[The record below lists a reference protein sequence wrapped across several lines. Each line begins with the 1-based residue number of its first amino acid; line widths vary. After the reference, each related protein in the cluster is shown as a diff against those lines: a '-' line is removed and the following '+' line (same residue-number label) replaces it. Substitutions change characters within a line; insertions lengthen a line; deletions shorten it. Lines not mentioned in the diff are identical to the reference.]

1 MRIDDFHRIVVRND
15 PATGLRAVFAIHDL
29 TLGPALG
36 GVRRWAYP
44 NHADAIADVVRLARG
59 MTFKNALAGLP
70 FGGGKSVII
79 APAASN
85 GKPSASTSPMTGP
98 VTESQLLQ
106 FGRWIEELDGE
117 YVAAEDVGM
126 RVADLHRMATQTDYV
141 TGVGRDGR
149 GGNPGPRTAKGVF
162 IGMQVVAKRLG
173 FSDLAGVRIAVLGLG
188 NVGMTLCELLHGA
201 GAALVV
207 ADIDAAKVAHAQ
219 ASFAATALPVGEV
232 LTADVD
238 IVAPCALGG
247 TITPQLAATMSARA
261 IAGSANN
268 QLADASVGATLKSR
282 GILYAPDYVINA
294 GGVIS
299 AGLEYLGNDGFESKV
314 GEIGPRLAQIFDEA
328 QATGKMEAEVADAM
342 ALAILSR
349 PVLDEVA

>member
-1 MRIDDFHRIVVRND
+1 M
-15 PATGLRAVFAIHDL
+15 
-29 TLGPALG
+29 
-36 GVRRWAYP
+36 
-44 NHADAIADVVRLARG
+44 
-59 MTFKNALAGLP
+59 
-70 FGGGKSVII
+70 
-79 APAASN
+79 
-85 GKPSASTSPMTGP
+85 
-98 VTESQLLQ
+98 
-106 FGRWIEELDGE
+106 
-117 YVAAEDVGM
+117 
-126 RVADLHRMATQTDYV
+126 
-141 TGVGRDGR
+141 
-149 GGNPGPRTAKGVF
+149 
-162 IGMQVVAKRLG
+162 
-173 FSDLAGVRIAVLGLG
+173 
-188 NVGMTLCELLHGA
+188 HGA

-314 GEIGPRLAQIFDEA
+314 GEIGPRLARIFDET

>member
-1 MRIDDFHRIVVRND
+1 MRVDDFHRIVVRND

-44 NHADAIADVVRLARG
+44 DHTDAIADVVRLARG

-79 APAASN
+79 APAASSE
-85 GKPSASTSPMTGP
+85 KPGSSVDP
-98 VTESQLLQ
+98 VTEPQLLQ
-106 FGRWIEELDGE
+106 FGRWLEELGGE
-117 YVAAEDVGM
+117 YVVAEDVGM
-126 RVADLHRMATQTDYV
+126 RVADLECMAAQTDYV

-149 GGNPGPRTAKGVF
+149 GGNPGPHTAQGVF
-162 IGMQVVAKRLG
+162 AGMQVVAERLG
-173 FSDLAGVRIAVLGLG
+173 FSSLAGVRIAVQGVG
-188 NVGMTLCELLHGA
+188 NVGMTLCELLHRSGA
-201 GAALVV
+201 ILVV
-207 ADIDAAKVAHAQ
+207 ADIDSAKVAHAQ
-219 ASFAATALPVGEV
+219 TSFGATVLPVGEV
-232 LTADVD
+232 LAANVD

-247 TITPQLAATMSARA
+247 AITPQLAATMTAKA
-261 IAGSANN
+261 VAGSANN
-268 QLADASVGATLKSR
+268 QLAHATVGGILKSR

-314 GEIGPRLAQIFDEA
+314 AEIGPRLARIFDET
-328 QATGKMEAEVADAM
+328 QATDKTEAEVADAM
-342 ALAILSR
+342 ALSILSQ
-349 PVLDEVA
+349 PALDEVA